1 MSRVGKK
8 NRIIPAGVQVE
19 TKGNELVI
27 KGPQGEL
34 RLKIHPRVTI
44 AVKGNEVEFKVVDE
58 NSKKDRAL
66 WGTFSSLVNN
76 MILGVT
82 VGFKKQLEI
91 NGVGYKVALKG
102 AALSLEVGFTNPVI
116 VQPPAGIKFAVEKN
130 LITVAGPDKQLVG
143 EMAAQIRHVRK
154 PEPYKG
160 KGIKY
165 VEETIRR
172 KVGKTAAKAAA

>member
-19 TKGNELVI
+19 IKGSELVV
-27 KGPQGEL
+27 KGPKGEL
-34 RLKIHPRVTI
+34 KVKIHPRVTI

-58 NSKKDRAL
+58 NSKNDRAL

-82 VGFKKQLEI
+82 VGFKRQLEI
-91 NGVGYKVALKG
+91 NGVGYKALLKG
-102 AALSLEVGFTNPVI
+102 TDLNLEVGFTNTV
-116 VQPPAGIKFAVEKN
+116 VVTPPAGIKFTVEKN
-130 LITVAGPDKQLVG
+130 LITVEGADKQLVG
-143 EMAAQIRHVRK
+143 ETAAQIRHVRK

-165 VEETIRR
+165 LEEIIRR
-172 KVGKTAAKAAA
+172 KVGKTAAKAAS